1 MPIGDAIWARNSK
14 NCKSHRW
21 VLPSNY
27 MLTLPISTQHMWW
40 WSQPSLELC
49 RVPKM
54 ILQISVIVQ
63 ARGLLRHW
71 ICVNYTVSCIR
82 DGAEVCSPRRS
93 CLWKALCPRQAQGGP
108 CNTQPWVLY
117 IQSLSSHFLTRWF
130 HSQRSRTTLPSKG
143 IDFFPSQLI
152 FSLLIEHKVIQWI
165 TSTC

>member
-1 MPIGDAIWARNSK
+1 MQFEPVFNRSQEQQELQGPLLGFAF
-14 NCKSHRW
+14 
-21 VLPSNY
+21 NY

-63 ARGLLRHW
+63 ARGLLRHR

-93 CLWKALCPRQAQGGP
+93 CLWKALCLPYRPWGTYLRQWWAQRYLWTLALQKISQFNRLMWFTVSP
-108 CNTQPWVLY
+108 Y
-117 IQSLSSHFLTRWF
+117 AQSAV
-130 HSQRSRTTLPSKG
+130 K
-143 IDFFPSQLI
+143 I
-152 FSLLIEHKVIQWI
+152 
-165 TSTC
+165 